1 MLRSQA
7 VAKGT
12 IISTNPNTIVGVQP
26 LGKQFCE
33 VIVNLVLKGDAML
46 PRPYDNMES
55 MAGAYMMS
63 IAWPY
68 KRLKVCDDRTSKPS
82 HGAAGVQEP
91 LGIAN

>member
-1 MLRSQA
+1 MLRSQQA

-12 IISTNPNTIVGVQP
+12 IISTNPNTIVGDQP

-33 VIVNLVLKGDAML
+33 VIVNLVLKRDAML

-68 KRLKVCDDRTSKPS
+68 KRVIINWALFFLCFFD
-82 HGAAGVQEP
+82 
-91 LGIAN
+91 L